1 MTTRTPT
8 EDLDPVLPDT
18 SNEPLDGVVA
28 PTAAVE
34 PASVAIDEDADVDN
48 ETEAETG
55 RPPALGKRFF
65 NLRTAI
71 SFALG
76 FSIIGFLFTRVQI
89 DVGAIFDWVRQANPW
104 LLAAAALCFYS
115 TFPVR
120 ALRWRRL
127 LANVAQTETVRGG
140 SARRASKLPVLVLS
154 EIIYLGWFAN
164 CIVPAKLGDAYR
176 AYLLKVNAGT
186 SFATSI
192 GTILA
197 ERIID
202 VVVLFVLMLLATGLS
217 FGRALPPEVL
227 ILLQIG
233 CALVILV
240 GIGLVCMRR
249 LRPLVERVVPKRFHA
264 QYARFENGTLGS
276 FRAMH
281 IVVALTLVAWAGEVA
296 RLYLVTLSLG
306 LGGIS
311 QSVIVFVA
319 LASALMTTLPL
330 TPAGLGFAEG
340 AIVGVFLLAAGAG
353 FAPGVDE
360 HAAASIALLDRAISY
375 WSLIVVGLV
384 AYPLSRRK

>member
-1 MTTRTPT
+1 MTTQTQT
-8 EDLDPVLPDT
+8 EDLDPVVELAQQ
-18 SNEPLDGVVA
+18 A
-28 PTAAVE
+28 PNGE
-34 PASVAIDEDADVDN
+34 LEDS
-48 ETEAETG
+48 ETTRA
-55 RPPALGKRFF
+55 PALGKRFF
-65 NLRTAI
+65 NLRTLI

-76 FSIIGFLFTRVQI
+76 FTIIAFLFTRVQI
-89 DVGAIFDWVRQANPW
+89 DVGAILDWVRQANPA
-104 LLAAAALCFYS
+104 LLVAATVAFYA

-120 ALRWRRL
+120 ALRWKRL
-127 LANVAQTETVRGG
+127 LGNVPLTERGRLG
-140 SARRASKLPVLVLS
+140 SARRASSLPVAVLS
-154 EIIYLGWFAN
+154 EIIFLGWFAN

-176 AYLLKVNAGT
+176 AYLLKLNAGV
-186 SFATSI
+186 SFSTTI

-202 VVVLFVLMLLATGLS
+202 VVVLFLLMLAATGLS

-227 ILLQIG
+227 LLLQIG
-233 CALVILV
+233 CALVIIV
-240 GIGLVCMRR
+240 VVGLVSMRR
-249 LRPLVERVVPKRFHA
+249 LRPLVERVLPNRLHA
-264 QYARFENGTLGS
+264 QYARFEHGTLGS
-276 FRAMH
+276 FRGLPLAL
-281 IVVALTLVAWAGEVA
+281 ALTGLAWAGEVA

-340 AIVGVFLLAAGAG
+340 AIVGVFLLAAKAG

-360 HAAASIALLDRAISY
+360 HAAASIALLDRGISY
-375 WSLIVVGLV
+375 WSLIAVGLV